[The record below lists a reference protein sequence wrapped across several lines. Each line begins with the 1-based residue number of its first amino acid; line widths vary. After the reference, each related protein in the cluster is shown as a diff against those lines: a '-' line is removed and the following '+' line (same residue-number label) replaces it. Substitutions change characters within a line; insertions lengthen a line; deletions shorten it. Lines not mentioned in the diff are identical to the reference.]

1 MTPLD
6 PEDFRKKLPGMN
18 RVDAVLAIVAMARMG
33 GAASPQDAVSHV
45 ATMIDRLDK
54 ASLSYED
61 DVRLLLAVGATIW
74 TLEHSCCAFCGQT
87 R

>member
-1 MTPLD
+1 MTHLNS
-6 PEDFRKKLPGMN
+6 EDFRKKLPGMN
-18 RVDAVLAIVAMARMG
+18 RTDAVLAIVEMARIG
-33 GAASPQDAVSHV
+33 GAASPYDAVSHI

-61 DVRLLLAVGATIW
+61 DVRILLCIGATVW
-74 TLEHSCCAFCGQT
+74 TLEHSGCPSCSQM

>member
-1 MTPLD
+1 MTRLN

-18 RVDAVLAIVAMARMG
+18 RTDAVLAIVEMASIG
-33 GAASPQDAVSHV
+33 GAASSQDAVSHI

-61 DVRLLLAVGATIW
+61 DVRLLLCIGATIW
-74 TLEHSCCAFCGQT
+74 TLEYSRCPSCGQT

>member
-18 RVDAVLAIVAMARMG
+18 RIDAVLAIVEMARIG
-33 GAASPQDAVSHV
+33 GAASPQDAVSHI
-45 ATMIDRLDK
+45 ATMIDRVDK

-61 DVRLLLAVGATIW
+61 DVRLLLGIGATIW
-74 TLEHSCCAFCGQT
+74 ALEHSCCASCGQT

>member
-1 MTPLD
+1 MTPLN

-18 RVDAVLAIVAMARMG
+18 RTDAVLAIVEMARIG
-33 GAASPQDAVSHV
+33 GAVSPQDAVSHI

-54 ASLSYED
+54 VSLSYED
-61 DVRLLLAVGATIW
+61 DVRLLLGIGATIW
-74 TLEHSCCAFCGQT
+74 TLEHSCCFFCGQA

>member
-1 MTPLD
+1 
-6 PEDFRKKLPGMN
+6 MN
-18 RVDAVLAIVAMARMG
+18 RVDAVLAIVEMARMG
-33 GAASPQDAVSHV
+33 GAASPQDAVSHI

-61 DVRLLLAVGATIW
+61 DVRLLLGIGATIW
-74 TLEHSCCAFCGQT
+74 TLEHSCCASSGQT